1 MIRATAVRV
10 QIVQVIASALLALG
24 IAGCFYPATM
34 QPPSRDKTSVVV
46 QLPYDLAWNAVNE
59 VIKKN
64 ALQVNASNP
73 NHGIIEAAGP
83 RFTLSDADCGEI
95 SSIAGSYVAEPQ
107 LDSSSVYS
115 FKVTPSGNELTVV
128 EVHGTFSSSLR
139 VPLKPYSDVQCVSR
153 GIAESRLLREVL
165 ATAGTMRRP
174 ELELKAPPIA
184 SQPLEP
190 LTPGRPTL
198 LKDRPPSPFD

>member
-1 MIRATAVRV
+1 MIRATAVRFQLV
-10 QIVQVIASALLALG
+10 NLTATAVLALG
-24 IAGCFYPATM
+24 IAGCFYPTTM

-64 ALQVNASNP
+64 ALHVNASNP

-95 SSIAGSYVAEPQ
+95 SSVAGSYLAEPQ

-115 FKVTPSGNELTVV
+115 FKVTPNGNEATSV

-139 VPLKPYSDVQCVSR
+139 VPLKPYSEVQCVSR
-153 GIAESRLLREVL
+153 GTAESRLLREVL
-165 ATAGTMRRP
+165 ATARNMRRP
-174 ELELKAPPIA
+174 EPELKSPPSA
-184 SQPLEP
+184 RQPLEP